1 MKGTNTIVVNTAT
14 VVEAMQE
21 YLDKRAAGG
30 KADKVESVSSKFDA
44 GSLSFHFNLSERKLE
59 VSK

>member
-1 MKGTNTIVVNTAT
+1 MKGNNIIVANAST

-30 KADKVESVSSKFDA
+30 KTDKVESVSSKFDA
-44 GSLSFHFNLSERKLE
+44 GSLSFHFNLSELKSE